1 LTGLHNRRGFLFLA
15 EQQFRLARRSQ
26 RNILIFYA
34 DLDELKRI
42 NDLLGHGAGDQALM
56 QVAEAMSETFRVSD
70 IKARLGGDEFIAL
83 AMEAHRNDSQNLLAR
98 LQKRFIVKNLSVS
111 VGVISFNPQDD
122 MPIEKMLALADQA
135 MYAEKRKN
143 DRRR

>member
-70 IKARLGGDEFIAL
+70 IKARLGGDEFIVL
-83 AMEAHRNDSQNLLAR
+83 AMEAHQNDSQTLLAR
-98 LQKRFIVKNLSVS
+98 LQRRLAANNLSVS
-111 VGVISFNPQDD
+111 VGVISFDPQEE
-122 MPIEKMLALADQA
+122 MPIEKMLTLADQA
-135 MYAEKRKN
+135 MYADKHKKN
-143 DRRR
+143 KGR